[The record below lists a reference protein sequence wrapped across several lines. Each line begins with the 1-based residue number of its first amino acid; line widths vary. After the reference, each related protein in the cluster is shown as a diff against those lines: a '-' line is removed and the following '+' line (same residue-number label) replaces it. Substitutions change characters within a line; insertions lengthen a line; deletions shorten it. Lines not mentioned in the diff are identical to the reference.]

1 MKKICRYCN
10 REVEFEKIQQ
20 FAGHVSN
27 CNLNP
32 NKAIKF
38 KKLSE
43 KLKGRRPSN
52 IRPLVEYKVNCLKC
66 GDEFTV
72 KVTKETFE
80 KGNYKKNCSYKC
92 ANSKKKTEDSKRL
105 TSLSMKNSEKVKLA
119 RRNRI
124 SHFKHGN
131 CIPKEKECE
140 VCKKTFISVNRT
152 CSRECCNKL
161 LGILMSER
169 LSKVENRLN
178 YGRYKRSYLE
188 VSFEEWLKSKNIID
202 YETEKRFYNSEL
214 KKSYYADF
222 VFQDKK
228 LIVELD
234 GTQHLK
240 TIIQDEE
247 RDEYITKN
255 FGYRIIR
262 VSYKEYINKNK
273 EQLLL
278 KLLS

>member
-1 MKKICRYCN
+1 MKRVCRYCN

-27 CNLNP
+27 CSLNP
-32 NKAIKF
+32 NKAIK
-38 KKLSE
+38 SE
-43 KLKGRRPSN
+43 KISRSLKKRVYISKM
-52 IRPLVEYKVNCLKC
+52 IEYKLNCLKC
-66 GDEFTV
+66 GEMFTI
-72 KVTKETFE
+72 KVTKEAFE
-80 KGNYKKNCSYKC
+80 KGDYKKNCSRKC
-92 ANSKKKTEDSKRL
+92 ANFRVRTEESKQKTSLTMKTSEVVREARKIISKKL
-105 TSLSMKNSEKVKLA
+105 T
-119 RRNRI
+119 
-124 SHFKHGN
+124 KHGRF
-131 CIPKEKECE
+131 IKVERECV
-140 VCKKTFISVNRT
+140 VCKKKFIGTRKT
-152 CSRECCNKL
+152 CSKECQKKL
-161 LGILMSER
+161 MSVFMSER

-178 YGRYKRSYLE
+178 YGRQKRSYLE
-188 VSFEEWLKSKNIID
+188 MSFEEWLKKNNIKD
-202 YETEKRFYNSEL
+202 YEVEKHFYNKEL
-214 KKSYYADF
+214 KKNYFTDF